1 MFVNHLF
8 LYRDSAA
15 FLSALAPAEAP
26 LLMRA
31 VGCTEWNGRGATPSG
46 AQVHSWRCARLLV
59 PERLRRSHCAGSDP
73 TWARALY
80 FLSGPYP
87 GPPTIPHKTQESA
100 GCKRGQ
106 PPPSLRPSRSK
117 AREAASTSQSLAR
130 GLTRPGQAQGR
141 VDSGIRT
148 RQPPQ
153 RRLAEPGGP
162 EGPVR

>member
-31 VGCTEWNGRGATPSG
+31 VGCTERKWEGATPSG
-46 AQVHSWRCARLLV
+46 AQGHSWRCAQLLV

-73 TWARALY
+73 IWARALY

-87 GPPTIPHKTQESA
+87 RPSQGHPPFHTKH
-100 GCKRGQ
+100 
-106 PPPSLRPSRSK
+106 RPSRSK

-130 GLTRPGQAQGR
+130 GLTWLGQAQGR
-141 VDSGIRT
+141 VDGGIRIC
-148 RQPPQ
+148 QSP
-153 RRLAEPGGP
+153 RRSLAEPGGP